1 MMPFVAVFSA
11 LILFASVWS
20 IPDSHKLEDHS
31 YQHSM
36 IDLLAED
43 NVLRSDGFTK
53 IRDNKVLHIV
63 SIQDDKIPNPIV
75 LRFQGNVGY
84 SKSFSFAI
92 AGTIDLLSVQK
103 INEAMN
109 DNLLSPYLLL
119 NNDPL
124 TLNIDIL
131 STNEAFAIIRSCNT
145 GRTQL
150 LAKR

>member
-1 MMPFVAVFSA
+1 MMPFIAVFSA
-11 LILFASVWS
+11 LILLAGVWS
-20 IPDSHKLEDHS
+20 IPDSHTLEDHN

-36 IDLLAED
+36 IDLLTED
-43 NVLRSDGFTK
+43 NVLRSDAFTK
-53 IRDNKVLHIV
+53 IKDNKVLHIV

-75 LRFQGNVGY
+75 LRFQGSAGY

-124 TLNIDIL
+124 TLNIDVL
-131 STNEAFAIIRSCNT
+131 SSNEAFAIIRSCNS

>member
-1 MMPFVAVFSA
+1 MPFVAVFSA
-11 LILFASVWS
+11 LILLAGVWS

-84 SKSFSFAI
+84 SNSFSFAI
-92 AGTIDLLSVQK
+92 AD
-103 INEAMN
+103 
-109 DNLLSPYLLL
+109 
-119 NNDPL
+119 
-124 TLNIDIL
+124 
-131 STNEAFAIIRSCNT
+131 
-145 GRTQL
+145 
-150 LAKR
+150 